1 MPIVFALLLLQDAA
15 AILHDLG
22 ADEVEVREAATEILL
37 RLPPA
42 AAAPIIVRALE
53 SEDLEVRARA
63 RRAWNLHNPAQRPC
77 VHIDDEIIDYG
88 FGVATAT
95 VHVIGRRGPD
105 RRSLWRAL
113 IRGSDPP

>member
-15 AILHDLG
+15 AILRDLG

-42 AAAPIIVRALE
+42 AAAPIVVRALE

-63 RRAWNLHNPAQRPC
+63 RRAWTLHNPAQKTGVR
-77 VHIDDEIIDYG
+77 VDDEIIDYG
-88 FGVATAT
+88 FGTSTAT
-95 VHVIGRRGPD
+95 IRVIGRGPAD
-105 RRSLWRAL
+105 RP
-113 IRGSDPP
+113 GSWQKGE